1 MNSVFPTCSH
11 VTTPGKTGAIAIP
24 QVVPNALKK
33 FRQWIK
39 RWIKNIRFARV
50 SSSSSTPLNSSG
62 VWVGS
67 PAVWINESLI
77 GVAENFA
84 LFSAHEFLLFL
95 NPPLI
100 PWGLEGPPALGQDE
114 SLIGFAESFLLFFDY
129 TVSLG

>member
-1 MNSVFPTCSH
+1 VD
-11 VTTPGKTGAIAIP
+11 KT
-24 QVVPNALKK
+24 VDKEYS
-33 FRQWIK
+33 FR
-39 RWIKNIRFARV
+39 AG